1 MLFLDVGQWK
11 DSIKAQL
18 LHFLPKIKRGGR
30 MSGGCPDDGG
40 KGCH

>member
-18 LHFLPKIKRGGR
+18 LHFLPKIKRGENV
-30 MSGGCPDDGG
+30 GGLS
-40 KGCH
+40 